1 MGWQT
6 IVTVLSTIF
15 LTAGEAYAGSH
26 LGPDMLTG
34 NHIWII
40 TLVIMFIMML
50 QGSVPFVA
58 FVAMLVAYFF
68 IYPPDLGDLSW
79 LLEGT
84 LVAGVILIV
93 IGLFIWVVRK
103 LHHKIPMGSFPSS
116 LGGGRR
122 LRTSPHF
129 SGPIQSSTPT
139 SNQMASNV
147 QVTKTLYHG
156 TPTVQNARKIVQGTG
171 TWKVGNGNVYGT
183 GVYLADKSTARAY
196 AGTGG
201 GIVKVQLSAPSDQI
215 ADYYQVTSSNGFRT
229 WKLGNGNGNHGDE
242 VAHYVTEELGKRF
255 IQVNQNMFV
264 GLVSANLKSV
274 PVEFQGL
281 TAIEARDLAGNK
293 IN

>member
-1 MGWQT
+1 MRWQT
-6 IVTVLSTIF
+6 IVMILFSTF
-15 LTAGEAYAGSH
+15 LTAGEAYAGNH

-58 FVAMLVAYFF
+58 FVAMLVAFF
-68 IYPPDLGDLSW
+68 LIYPPDLGDLSW
-79 LLEGT
+79 LLEGA
-84 LVAGVILIV
+84 LAVGVIVIV
-93 IGLFIWVVRK
+93 IGLLIWAVRK
-103 LHHKIPMGSFPSS
+103 LRYSMPLGSLTSG

-122 LRTSPHF
+122 LRTSAQ
-129 SGPIQSSTPT
+129 SSSPIQSSTPT

-156 TPTVQNARKIVQGTG
+156 TPTLQNARNIAQGTG

-201 GIVKVQLSAPSDQI
+201 GMVKVQLSAPSSQI
-215 ADYYQVTSSNGFRT
+215 ADYYQVTTSNGFRT
-229 WKLGNGNGNHGDE
+229 WKLSNGNGNHGDE

-281 TAIEARDLAGNK
+281 TAIEARDLAGNI